1 MVAEPVSNLRTTSR
15 VALPPRNDE
24 NNPPPWPDVCLGVSS
39 DLAVASSLTFTVV
52 MSTPE
57 ALAAARSV
65 DASACAEGPT
75 RPTAYGLVDVL
86 KKVGP
91 AISATAPRVV
101 IPVMI
106 QVARPRSRSEIS
118 RPAISRIDLRGFN
131 CAPVGGRAR
140 PTRRSQGRT
149 ARPTPPPSP
158 DVGRPVCPCLGSP
171 RAGLQ
176 ADLC

>member
-1 MVAEPVSNLRTTSR
+1 LRATSR

-24 NNPPPWPDVCLGVSS
+24 NGPPPWPEPRPDVCLGVSS

-57 ALAAARSV
+57 ALATARSV
-65 DASACAEGPT
+65 GASACAEGPT
-75 RPTAYGLVDVL
+75 RPTAYGF
-86 KKVGP
+86 VGELNRAEP
-91 AISATAPRVV
+91 AISATAMTVV
-101 IPVMI
+101 MPVKI

-131 CAPVGGRAR
+131 CSPAGGRAR
-140 PTRRSQGRT
+140 PSRQFQGRT

-158 DVGRPVCPCLGSP
+158 YV
-171 RAGLQ
+171 A
-176 ADLC
+176 